1 MPDAGAGQDASA
13 RQLAV
18 LRALVDGLPA
28 MLAYWDVGLKC
39 RFANHAYE
47 RWFGVDPDRMI
58 GRDMAEFLGP
68 LFALNRPYVEGALRG
83 EPQCFEREIPD
94 PAGGRPRHSEALYM
108 PDVDPA
114 SGAIRGFCVLVTD
127 ISPRRQREDELRAAK
142 HELAR
147 ERDVLEHFFTLSLD
161 MMCIVGAGG
170 YFLRVSPAFAA
181 LGYSQDELRAR
192 SFHELVH
199 PEDAAASR
207 ETLAQHAAGVPTI
220 RIENRYRCKDGSYRW
235 LAWSGA
241 ADAGGTLYMIARDVT
256 EAKRSHDAVVR
267 AKEAAEAANRE
278 LEAFSYSVAH
288 DLRTPLRAIDGFSLA
303 LLEDCAER
311 LEPQDQQ
318 YLVRVRA
325 AAQHMAELIDDLLSL
340 SRVSRTT
347 VIRERVDLS
356 ALARATI
363 AGLQRA
369 EPDRTVAVTI
379 QGELYGDGDPRLLA
393 VALDNLLGN
402 AWKFT
407 GRCAEPRIELGANV
421 ERGRRVYFVRDNGAG
436 FDMTFA
442 NKLFG
447 VFERLHSQTEFEGTG
462 VGLATVHRVISRHN
476 GRVWAEAAP
485 GRGATFYFTLYEGER
500 ATGEPIH
507 VVRAG

>member
-288 DLRTPLRAIDGFSLA
+288 DLRAPLRGMNGFAQLVLDTYAAKLDAEGQDWLREIVENAQKMAALIDA
-303 LLEDCAER
+303 LLA
-311 LEPQDQQ
+311 
-318 YLVRVRA
+318 
-325 AAQHMAELIDDLLSL
+325 L
-340 SRVSRTT
+340 SRVTRSELR
-347 VIRERVDLS
+347 REPVDLS
-356 ALARATI
+356 ALALAAAARLKATEPGRVVEIVVQPNLRANLDPVL
-363 AGLQRA
+363 ARA
-369 EPDRTVAVTI
+369 LVE
-379 QGELYGDGDPRLLA
+379 
-393 VALDNLLGN
+393 NLMGN

-407 GRCAEPRIELGANV
+407 GKAAGARIELGRTQKDGISAF
-421 ERGRRVYFVRDNGAG
+421 FVRDNGAG
-436 FDMTFA
+436 FDMTYA
-442 NKLFG
+442 GKLFAP
-447 VFERLHSQTEFEGTG
+447 FQRLHSSADFPGTG
-462 VGLATVHRVISRHN
+462 IGLATVQRIVRRH
-476 GRVWAEAAP
+476 GGQVWAEGTVGA
-485 GRGATFYFTLYEGER
+485 GATFFFSIPTRRGM
-500 ATGEPIH
+500 TS
-507 VVRAG
+507 